1 VEQAPAS
8 EIDEVALAAEPQPTP
23 IAAVWQL
30 GWAAGVLGCAAMLL
44 ICFGIFNGALTAAL
58 IIGMIPGV
66 FGYFWR
72 PRGKERLGLLA
83 LWALAVAMAASIQGG
98 AAGPLGVWA
107 LMPLI
112 VGALIGLAAEGAVLS
127 FAALAAMVL
136 VGLSNRTGIPPEGA
150 FGVGVAAVGVLT
162 AGGAAAVT
170 VALLMRRAASAERK
184 SEGLHYVLSR
194 NDSHALERR
203 LQVTEVARDRALNAL
218 AEAESARAAAEAVA
232 AAADASAQS
241 KSRFL
246 ANMSHE
252 LRTPLNAIMG
262 FSDIMRARLFGDLP
276 GKYAEYAE
284 LIHESGRHLTDL
296 INDVLDMSKIE
307 AERYVLHREEFDI
320 REPIGAALR
329 LMRLQ
334 ADDVGVQ
341 LRGVLPQSE
350 VLVDADRRAV
360 KQIVLNLVS
369 NALKFTP
376 AGGSVTV
383 TAQAA
388 GGAFELVVAD
398 TGVGIAK
405 EDLSRLGRPF
415 EQAGDSAHK
424 IQGTGLGLSL
434 VRAFA
439 QLHGGEM
446 TIESELGE
454 GAAIT
459 VRLPVLIQEPAEA
472 PPIPAV
478 GRVAND
484 QGPNAPAAQG

>member
-1 VEQAPAS
+1 MDDAPTPDTDDAA
-8 EIDEVALAAEPQPTP
+8 VAAGPAATP

-30 GWAAGVLGCAAMLL
+30 GWAAGVLACAAILL
-44 ICFGIFNGALTAAL
+44 VFFGILNWSLTTALVIA
-58 IIGMIPGV
+58 MIPGV

-72 PRGKERLGLLA
+72 PKGKERLGLLT
-83 LWALAVAMAASIQGG
+83 LWAVAVTMAASIQGG

-112 VGALIGLAAEGAVLS
+112 VGALLGAAAEGVALS
-127 FAALAAMVL
+127 IAALAAMVL
-136 VGLSNRTGIPPEGA
+136 VGLANRTGVPPEGA
-150 FGVGVAAVGVLT
+150 FGVGVAAIGVLT
-162 AGGAAAVT
+162 AGGSAAVV

-203 LQVTEVARDRALNAL
+203 LQATEVARHRALNAL
-218 AEAESARAAAEAVA
+218 GEAEAARAAAEAVA

-320 REPIGAALR
+320 REPITAAMR

-341 LRGVLPQSE
+341 LRGVLPQVE
-350 VLVDADRRAV
+350 ILVDADRRAI

-376 AGGSVTV
+376 SGGSVTV
-383 TAQAA
+383 TAQAV

-405 EDLSRLGRPF
+405 EDLGRLGRPF

-439 QLHGGEM
+439 QLHVGEM

-454 GAAIT
+454 GAAVT
-459 VRLPVLIQEPAEA
+459 VRLPVLVDEEA
-472 PPIPAV
+472 PAPPMAAV
-478 GRVAND
+478 SRVAND
-484 QGPNAPAAQG
+484 HGPNAPAAEA